1 MQKDTMTMAIWKEN
15 KFAKNIPTTQI
26 NIINYRGHEYSQ
38 NLIEQPPAEFEI
50 NLDTFIS
57 IN

>member
-1 MQKDTMTMAIWKEN
+1 MTMAIWKEN
-15 KFAKNIPTTQI
+15 KFAKNIATIQI
-26 NIINYRGHEYSQ
+26 NIINYRGHEHSQ